1 MVWKSNSLMKVGLD
15 NQSWQYQRKNIPWS
29 MEHVAGIAL
38 FLGNRSE
45 EMVILVK
52 NQQKLTATN
61 NVPKPEISHL
71 YLSFLIGNQYTQII

>member
-1 MVWKSNSLMKVGLD
+1 
-15 NQSWQYQRKNIPWS
+15 

-38 FLGNRSE
+38 FSGNRAE

-71 YLSFLIGNQYTQII
+71 YLSFLIGNQYTKLYKTFKEKQTNKQKNPKTISALWF